1 MTSRTARKPRR
12 RFPPEILTPAEVA
25 ALMHACGSQPPGVR
39 NRALIALLYRSG
51 LRIAEA
57 LDLYEKDLDLDRSA
71 LRVLNGKGGR
81 FRVSGI
87 DASGLAPVTEWLALR
102 RTLRLGAGHPVFCTM
117 FGEPL
122 SASYVRRAFKRLGV
136 AAGIAKRVHPHGL
149 RHTHASEL
157 RSEGFDIGIIS
168 RQLGHRDIS
177 TTARYLDHVAPWAV
191 VEAVAGRAPNAITD
205 PDSRPER

>member
-1 MTSRTARKPRR
+1 MTSRTSRSRPKPRR
-12 RFPPEILTPAEVA
+12 RFPPEILTPAEVE
-25 ALMHACGSQPPGVR
+25 ALMRACVEGSPPLPGVR

-102 RTLRLGAGHPVFCTM
+102 KRYGLGAGHPVFCTM
-117 FGEPL
+117 RGDRL

-177 TTARYLDHVAPWAV
+177 TTARYLNHVAPWAV
-191 VEAVAGRAPNAITD
+191 VEAVSGRVQIVV
-205 PDSRPER
+205 